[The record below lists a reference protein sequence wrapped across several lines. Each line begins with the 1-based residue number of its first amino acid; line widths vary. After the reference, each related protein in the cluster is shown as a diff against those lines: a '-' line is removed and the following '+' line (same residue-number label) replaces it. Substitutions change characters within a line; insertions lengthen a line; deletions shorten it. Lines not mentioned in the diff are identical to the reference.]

1 MITRLDRKITQ
12 KIKEILD
19 KITAFNNKQ
28 EKIKMN
34 YYLFNDLLLSTEGLN
49 FMNKYENFKKA
60 IRKKLEDFYGEPE
73 IRENAIEWHMKIF
86 KEPIRQEKEKAE
98 VQKLLQEQKE
108 HLETLVKIRQRLE
121 ALNRKER
128 V

>member
-1 MITRLDRKITQ
+1 MLTRLDRTLTQ
-12 KIKEILD
+12 KIKELLD
-19 KITAFNNKQ
+19 KITTLNNKQ

-34 YYLFNDLLLSTEGLN
+34 YYLFNDLLISTEGLN

-60 IRKKLEDFYGEPE
+60 IRKKLEEFYNESE
-73 IRENAIEWHMKIF
+73 VKANAIEWHMKIF

-108 HLETLVKIRQRLE
+108 HLETLVKIRKRLE
-121 ALNRKER
+121 TLNRTCIT
-128 V
+128 

>member
-1 MITRLDRKITQ
+1 MVNSNNAIDSKKIYDESYD
-12 KIKEILD
+12 I
-19 KITAFNNKQ
+19 
-28 EKIKMN
+28 
-34 YYLFNDLLLSTEGLN
+34 
-49 FMNKYENFKKA
+49 
-60 IRKKLEDFYGEPE
+60 GEPE
-73 IRENAIEWHMKIF
+73 VRANTIEWHMKIF

>member
-19 KITAFNNKQ
+19 KITEFNNKQ

-34 YYLFNDLLLSTEGLN
+34 NYLFNDLLLSTEGLN
-49 FMNKYENFKKA
+49 FMNKYENFKKTV
-60 IRKKLEDFYGEPE
+60 RDKLEDFYGEPE
-73 IRENAIEWHMKIF
+73 VKANAIEWHMKIF